1 MNWEERLALLL
12 LIEVT
17 AGRESNVWGY
27 ISLLTDGAYGDV
39 NPISKIKSDKDIS
52 SVYLLRKTL
61 DTLEGMVPPKWTAPN
76 AVRHWG
82 DDRRKMAN
90 GDVVEI
96 AERQLK
102 GWVKRAGGGE
112 GEVITNTSE
121 LGGRGKWWV
130 WAMEAVKSR
139 AFSERGGNGGDKKLR
154 IAGVAVQAVGM
165 LAVIKGGEGGEIFGG
180 IGIAVGIA
188 MAAGMGGGGEG
199 EGVLLPYID
208 SANHK
213 KGAGSRI
220 LYDGFR
226 DVYSLVVDGGGEKE
240 GGGG

>member
-1 MNWEERLALLL
+1 M
-12 LIEVT
+12 EVP
-17 AGRESNVWGY
+17 E
-27 ISLLTDGAYGDV
+27 
-39 NPISKIKSDKDIS
+39 
-52 SVYLLRKTL
+52 
-61 DTLEGMVPPKWTAPN
+61 WTAPN

-82 DDRRKMAN
+82 EDRRKVSNN
-90 GDVVEI
+90 GDVVGI
-96 AERQLK
+96 AEVQLR

-112 GEVITNTSE
+112 GEVIINTSE
-121 LGGRGKWWV
+121 LGGRAKWWV

-139 AFSERGGNGGDKKLR
+139 AFSERGGNGGDKRLR
-154 IAGVAVQAVGM
+154 FAGVAVQAAGM

-180 IGIAVGIA
+180 IGIAFGIA

-226 DVYSLVVDGGGEKE
+226 DVYSLVVEGRGEKE
-240 GGGG
+240 GGGGGQLFITYGDDRGEEDLAVNFGIGEGGDGEGE